1 MSCLQR
7 ATRLQGGVQGGL
19 QSEAE
24 PRAREAREAAE
35 REASVREACG
45 CSSLRCALRPLLALA
60 MLEAFYSSIPPAQL
74 EEGMRQAKRD
84 GTLRPLAEA
93 AGPDAD
99 QILLLLDTMRPE
111 DMLDAAQQALRELVQ
126 LGVVR
131 GLG

>member
-7 ATRLQGGVQGGL
+7 ATRLQDGMQDGLQSGV

-111 DMLDAAQQALRELVQ
+111 DMLDAAQQAL
-126 LGVVR
+126 GSWCS
-131 GLG
+131 